1 MRMRAI
7 AEAIRRDEAA
17 AQVAEAQRL
26 AEIDPLD
33 PDGAEQ
39 TARRRQQRQAAEKR
53 RQIKMLNELIA
64 KNEADAAKNEAD
76 AAKNEADAL
85 LRQRYEK
92 AAGRAA
98 RRTGY

>member
-17 AQVAEAQRL
+17 AQVVEAQRL

-53 RQIKMLNELIA
+53 RQIKLRNELIA
-64 KNEADAAKNEAD
+64 KD
-76 AAKNEADAL
+76 EADAL
-85 LRQRYEK
+85 LRQRYEN